1 MINGLNA
8 AGNQFL
14 ASIETLQN
22 QMNTA
27 ETDLSSGLRVNK
39 ASDAPQSVADIFQA
53 RADLGNATQVDQNLT
68 LVQAQ
73 AQAADS
79 ALQSAVQLM
88 DNASSLGLQGSGG
101 SFTAASSTQ
110 QATLATQVQGLISQ
124 MVSISRTAVDGV
136 YIFSG
141 DQGGSPAY
149 QVDPSSPNGVDRLIT
164 TQQATAQA
172 SDPTG
177 IKFQVAKTA
186 QDLFDNRD
194 SSDNFTPQNVFASLQ
209 NLQNALQ
216 GGNSSTIAQA
226 VDGVNTAAAYL
237 NQQLGFY
244 GEAENR
250 ISSAITL
257 AQKFQVQAQ
266 TQLSNLQDADVPTE
280 ALQLTQTT
288 TAMNAAMSAEAKQ
301 PTTSLFDY
309 LPQY

>member
-53 RADLGNATQVDQNLT
+53 RADLGNATQVDQNLS

-164 TQQATAQA
+164 TQQATAEA

-280 ALQLTQTT
+280 ALQITQTT

>member
-136 YIFSG
+136 YIFGG

-164 TQQATAQA
+164 TQQATAEA

-177 IKFQVAKTA
+177 IRFQVAKTA

-226 VDGVNTAAAYL
+226 VDGVNTANAYL

-257 AQKFQVQAQ
+257 AQKF
-266 TQLSNLQDADVPTE
+266 
-280 ALQLTQTT
+280 
-288 TAMNAAMSAEAKQ
+288 
-301 PTTSLFDY
+301 
-309 LPQY
+309 

>member
-149 QVDPSSPNGVDRLIT
+149 QVDPSRPNGVDRLIT
-164 TQQATAQA
+164 TQQATAEA

>member
-1 MINGLNA
+1 MITGLNA
-8 AGNQFL
+8 AGDQFL
-14 ASIETLQN
+14 SSIDTLQN

-27 ETDLSSGLRVNK
+27 EADLSSGLRVNK
-39 ASDAPQSVADIFQA
+39 ASDAPQSIGDIFQA

-68 LVQAQ
+68 IVQAQ

-79 ALQSAVQLM
+79 GLQSAVQLM
-88 DNASSLGLQGSGG
+88 DNAASLGLEGSTSLG
-101 SFTAASSTQ
+101 TANPSQ

-124 MVSISRTAVDGV
+124 MVSISRTSVDGV

-141 DQGGSPAY
+141 DQSSSPAY
-149 QVDPSSPNGVDRLIT
+149 QVDPSSPTGVQQLIQT
-164 TQQATAQA
+164 QATAQA
-172 SDPTG
+172 ADPTG
-177 IKFQVAKTA
+177 ITFPVALTA
-186 QDLFDNRD
+186 QQIFDNRD
-194 SSDNFTPQNVFASLQ
+194 SSGNPTPQNVFASLQ

-216 GGNSSTIAQA
+216 SGNGASIAQA
-226 VDGVNTAAAYL
+226 VDGVNTANAYL

-250 ISSAITL
+250 ISSAISL

-301 PTTSLFDY
+301 PTTTLFDY

>member
-141 DQGGSPAY
+141 DQCGSPAY

-164 TQQATAQA
+164 TQQATAEA

-177 IKFQVAKTA
+177 IRFQVAKTA

>member
-39 ASDAPQSVADIFQA
+39 ASDAPQSVGDIFQA
-53 RADLGNATQVDQNLT
+53 RADLGNATQVNQNLT

-88 DNASSLGLQGSGG
+88 DNAASLGLQGSGDLP
-101 SFTAASSTQ
+101 SANPTQ
-110 QATLATQVQGLISQ
+110 QATLASQVQSLISQ

-141 DQGGSPAY
+141 DQSGSPAY
-149 QVDPSSPNGVDRLIT
+149 QVDPTSANGVDRLIT

-177 IKFQVAKTA
+177 ITFQVAKTA
-186 QDLFDNRD
+186 QDLFDNRN

-216 GGNSSTIAQA
+216 GGNTATIAQA
-226 VDGVNTAAAYL
+226 VDGVNTANAYL

-266 TQLSNLQDADVPTE
+266 TQLSNLQDANVPTE

-301 PTTSLFDY
+301 PTTTLFDY